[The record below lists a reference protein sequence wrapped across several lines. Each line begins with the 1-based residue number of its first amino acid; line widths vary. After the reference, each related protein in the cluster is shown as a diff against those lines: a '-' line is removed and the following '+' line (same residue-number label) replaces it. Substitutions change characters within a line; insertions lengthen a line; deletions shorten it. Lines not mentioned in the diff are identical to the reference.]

1 MKNFAK
7 KFASITLLGSALLL
21 TGCARPWELG
31 WDPAYSADERG
42 KQIARNWD
50 YEGKQIVE
58 DVDHILLLRPMGHL
72 TQWNLR

>member
-1 MKNFAK
+1 MKKLALFG
-7 KFASITLLGSALLL
+7 LLLAATSL

-31 WDPAYSADERG
+31 WDPAYTADERG
-42 KQIARNWD
+42 KQMARNWD

-58 DVDHILLLRPMGHL
+58 DIDHALLLRPMGHL